1 MPNKTI
7 QKPTLSDYN
16 KIYDFSSAVIDL
28 NSTLQ
33 SLNNHIEL
41 VKRTGDVVE
50 LININSRF
58 FNFLTALVSDYKS
71 TLSDEKED

>member
-1 MPNKTI
+1 MSHKTI

-16 KIYDFSSAVIDL
+16 KIDDFSSAVIDL

-41 VKRTGDVVE
+41 VKRTGDVEE
-50 LININSRF
+50 LRNINSRL